1 MRRFFAAAPVSSA
14 LSSSTLFLTAILG
27 SLLTAPGARAE
38 QELIVS
44 AGKGLGDALIQ
55 QESISGADMAGI
67 NYSYLFSEYRGGA
80 GNWQWWAQGS
90 YSHMRLDY
98 RGEQQRQN
106 IFELKPV
113 LRWYPQQEA
122 FGIFAEAGVGVAYLT
137 NKDFGDIHL
146 TTKPNF
152 ALHFAGGYR
161 MRNGYTLSLRYSH
174 FSNAYTNTPNPGFD
188 FASLNGH
195 FHF

>member
-1 MRRFFAAAPVSSA
+1 MRRFFATALFPTASVSPVLLATAA
-14 LSSSTLFLTAILG
+14 LC
-27 SLLTAPGARAE
+27 SLLATSAARAE
-38 QELIVS
+38 QEFIVS

-55 QESISGADMAGI
+55 QESISAAEMVGI
-67 NYSYLFSEYRGGA
+67 NYSYLFSEYLDGPGR
-80 GNWQWWAQGS
+80 WQWWAQGS
-90 YSHMRLDY
+90 YSHIRMDY
-98 RGEQQRQN
+98 HGEPQSQN
-106 IFELKPV
+106 VFELKPV
-113 LRWYPQQEA
+113 LRWYPQRDA
-122 FGIFAEAGVGVAYLT
+122 YGLFGEAGVGAAYLT

-161 MRNGYTLSLRYSH
+161 LRSGYTLSLRYSH

-195 FHF
+195 FNF

>member
-1 MRRFFAAAPVSSA
+1 MRRFLAAAPVPRA
-14 LSSSTLFLTAILG
+14 LLPALLGLTATLCNFFVIP
-27 SLLTAPGARAE
+27 AARAE
-38 QELIVS
+38 HEVIVS

-55 QESISGADMAGI
+55 QKSISAAEMVGI
-67 NYSYLFSEYRGGA
+67 NYSYRFSEFQGGP
-80 GNWQWWAQGS
+80 GFWQWWAQGS

-106 IFELKPV
+106 IFEVKPL
-113 LRWYPQQEA
+113 LRWYPHRDPY
-122 FGIFAEAGVGVAYLT
+122 GIFGEVGVGAAYLT
-137 NKDFGDIHL
+137 NKSFGDIQL

-161 MRNGYTLSLRYSH
+161 LRNGYTVSLRYSH

-195 FHF
+195 FNF

>member
-1 MRRFFAAAPVSSA
+1 MRRVFAAAPGSNAVFSA
-14 LSSSTLFLTAILG
+14 LCCLAAIACSFFVTSTV
-27 SLLTAPGARAE
+27 RAE

-55 QESISGADMAGI
+55 QKSISAAEMVGV
-67 NYSYLFSEYRGGA
+67 NYSYLFSEFRGGI
-80 GNWQWWAQGS
+80 GYWQWWAQGS

-98 RGEQQRQN
+98 RGKKQRQN

-113 LRWYPQQEA
+113 LRWYPDKDPH
-122 FGIFAEAGVGVAYLT
+122 GIFGEVGVGAAYLT
-137 NKDFGDIHL
+137 NKSFGDIQL

-161 MRNGYTLSLRYSH
+161 LRSGYTLSLRYSH

>member
-1 MRRFFAAAPVSSA
+1 MRSFVATASIVSSA
-14 LSSSTLFLTAILG
+14 L
-27 SLLTAPGARAE
+27 LLCSIFVTPGARAE
-38 QELIVS
+38 QEFIVS

-55 QESISGADMAGI
+55 QKSIADADMIGL
-67 NYSYLFSEYRGGA
+67 NYAYLFSEFEGGP
-80 GNWQWWAQGS
+80 GRWQWWAQGS
-90 YSHMRLDY
+90 YSHMRMDY

-113 LRWYPQQEA
+113 LRWYPHKDAQ
-122 FGIFAEAGVGVAYLT
+122 GIFGEFGVGAAYLT
-137 NKDFGDIHL
+137 NKRFGEIQL

-161 MRNGYTLSLRYSH
+161 FRSGYTLSLRYSH

-195 FHF
+195 FNF